1 MGNKNR
7 IVLSFDTGF
16 VTCTIT
22 SSGVRLNIAHPA
34 QEPSPG
40 HIKFK
45 AEHRLKGGGTQT
57 DFRGAPSPVPFPRSH
72 LYTTAHTYIYRR
84 KKNAYH
90 SFNGEFEWC

>member
-1 MGNKNR
+1 MGNKSR
-7 IVLSFDTGF
+7 IALYIRYGF
-16 VTCTIT
+16 CDLHHT

-57 DFRGAPSPVPFPRSH
+57 DFRGVPSPVPFPRSH